1 MKYFIIFYD
10 KSVREITEKQNDAL
24 VSAFMADEDAL
35 QIDNS
40 LVVLKS
46 IQKVLDE
53 NDYYKEYPNYK
64 PQVYEDKFKKYESIE
79 KRALNNKNWIKGIIK
94 GIQQHIDEQGGME
107 MASQGSKD
115 LLLKWQRKL

>member
-10 KSVREITEKQNDAL
+10 KSVREITDKQNEEL
-24 VSAFMADEDAL
+24 VSAFMANEEAL

-46 IQKVLDE
+46 IQKVLNE
-53 NDYYKEYPNYK
+53 NDYFKEYPDK
-64 PQVYEDKFKKYESIE
+64 RPMVYEDKFKKYESIE
-79 KRALNNKNWIKGIIK
+79 RRALNNKSWIKGIIK
-94 GIQQHIDEQGGME
+94 GIKQHIDEQGGME